1 MHFLRADER
10 HRPLV
15 ETAFAYHD
23 IALWTD
29 RELAYLEPSEVLA
42 LQDNATE
49 AWGLDPDLLQDAIHW
64 HHKITPYRGPGAE
77 VVNAIRK
84 ADWIDASGGLL
95 RQGLSRELSREQVAA
110 VEAAIVRRHDL
121 LRALERQQRAG
132 VAHVEVAGHQHLL
145 HRRGQVEQAQQVAG
159 GAARAA
165 HGLRGLL
172 VREPNSSTR
181 RCRPCASSS
190 GLRSSRW
197 MFSIS
202 AITAAASSGTS
213 RTSTGTS
220 VSPASGRRGSGVRR
234 R

>member
-42 LQDNATE
+42 LRDNATE

-95 RQGLSRELSREQVAA
+95 RQGLSRELSREQAAA
-110 VEAAIVRRHDL
+110 VEAAIPSHGFGGVLQRL
-121 LRALERQQRAG
+121 ALE
-132 VAHVEVAGHQHLL
+132 L
-145 HRRGQVEQAQQVAG
+145 G
-159 GAARAA
+159 GST
-165 HGLRGLL
+165 LRGNLRVL
-172 VREPNSSTR
+172 R
-181 RCRPCASSS
+181 RVFK
-190 GLRSSRW
+190 L
-197 MFSIS
+197 
-202 AITAAASSGTS
+202 
-213 RTSTGTS
+213 
-220 VSPASGRRGSGVRR
+220 
-234 R
+234 